1 MIGRGEKQKTA
12 SPFFMFNF
20 QERITVMKCL
30 LKYQW
35 LKLPREELLSHRK
48 GIMGY
53 WAKLASRAAFRNG
66 YAKYC
71 GYRNKVT
78 AGTWA
83 GGIVGIKSI
92 LGVKSRAQALEVLE
106 QLSEFGY
113 ITYRL
118 DPKTKKLTYKI
129 NDWVVKCS
137 GDDCNTGTVYA
148 TTGYGFLCLPRNIT
162 ERLVKKGYKFDEA
175 DAWLD
180 LWCHTVYR
188 DPRNA
193 FSYMAPT
200 VQLGQYGSAL
210 TLENLGQRWGWEKT
224 KVWRFLQKN
233 RDAFTSHKLPGSFGC
248 LIFNIKYPSGT
259 EFVMPTQQEVTRILE
274 QIRILG
280 QNTHLLGSDNYRI
293 NRLIAWYSKK
303 ICVDELQEISET
315 TEANGRVAVS
325 CPIIRAYFSHCWNCK
340 NYIKD
345 CERKDTG
352 YLQAFLNQ
360 QIRGPCKITLPHYF
374 QTKEEPS
381 YE

>member
-1 MIGRGEKQKTA
+1 
-12 SPFFMFNF
+12 
-20 QERITVMKCL
+20 MKCL

-48 GIMGY
+48 GIMGH

-78 AGTWA
+78 AGAWA
-83 GGIVGIKSI
+83 GGIVGVKSI
-92 LGVKSRAQALEVLE
+92 LGVKSRTQALEVLD
-106 QLSEFGY
+106 QLSELGY

-129 NDWVVKCS
+129 DDWVIKCS
-137 GDDCNTGTVYA
+137 GAGCNTGTVYA

-180 LWCHTVYR
+180 LWCHTVYQ

-233 RDAFTSHKLPGSFGC
+233 RDAFASHKLPGSFGC

-360 QIRGPCKITLPHYF
+360 QIRGPCKTLPRYF
-374 QTKEEPS
+374 QTKEEPF
-381 YE
+381 YK